1 MQRARW
7 HLAAVV
13 AWQLTLAHDFCRSR
27 EQRLVPVDDNV
38 KLDHVHVAF
47 STDASNFAGLLTA
60 MISLTHHLA
69 SPGSCSIH
77 VVVPPDELLK
87 AEALVRCFRH
97 ETGTLP
103 GTPAIIL
110 HELRPLPFP
119 LAYYQVPLAIY
130 WTRVF
135 LHEYLPTAPRVIWL
149 DHDTVIRAD
158 LSELYKMRMEHALAG
173 APEFVQPHLVRM
185 MTFRDHIRECPHVT
199 HYMGG
204 TLMDSA
210 TFNTGIL
217 VFDLN
222 KWRSGAFARSVADW
236 AVIADGCFLDQ
247 LALNLAF
254 RGSWDSLD
262 WRWNAR
268 FNGTVATPAHCVQ
281 EVRIFHW
288 NTYPNPKYWMSCST
302 SGHTGDEHLWKPY
315 TARQECEVVNAAGLC
330 PGV

>member
-1 MQRARW
+1 
-7 HLAAVV
+7 
-13 AWQLTLAHDFCRSR
+13 
-27 EQRLVPVDDNV
+27 
-38 KLDHVHVAF
+38 
-47 STDASNFAGLLTA
+47 

-222 KWRSGAFARSVADW
+222 KWRSGAGTAWTGGGTLASTALWQHLRTVSKKLDLPLEHVPEPKVLDVMQHQW
-236 AVIADGCFLDQ
+236 AHGRR
-247 LALNLAF
+247 ALVEAL
-254 RGSWDSLD
+254 
-262 WRWNAR
+262 
-268 FNGTVATPAHCVQ
+268 HC
-281 EVRIFHW
+281 
-288 NTYPNPKYWMSCST
+288 P
-302 SGHTGDEHLWKPY
+302 SG
-315 TARQECEVVNAAGLC
+315 V
-330 PGV
+330 